1 MQTRKV
7 CRLIAI
13 SVLSVAQAAVAAPV
27 ASADPE
33 SNLTITVDA
42 IRSASQCPPLQPDPL
57 VQRAAEMATTGTS
70 DYISHRS
77 AAVPFSDPMPA
88 LKTIGY
94 TGSKSKLVSGYGSNE
109 TDAIH
114 GLIVTGSDVIA
125 NCELTQFGVSAQ
137 QDDAGFTLTAVVLA
151 AP

>member
-1 MQTRKV
+1 M
-7 CRLIAI
+7 AP
-13 SVLSVAQAAVAAPV
+13 AAVVAAPV
-27 ASADPE
+27 ASAEPV
-33 SNLTITVDA
+33 SYLTSAVDA
-42 IRSASQCPPLQPDPL
+42 IRSASQCPPLKPDPL
-57 VQRAAEMATTGTS
+57 VQRAARMATQSTS

-94 TGSKSKLVSGYGSNE
+94 TGSKGKLVSGYGSNE

-114 GLIVTGSDVIA
+114 GLIVTGTDTIA
-125 NCELTQFGVSAQ
+125 NCALTQYGVSSAL
-137 QDDAGFTLTAVVLA
+137 DDQGFTLTAVVLA

>member
-1 MQTRKV
+1 
-7 CRLIAI
+7 
-13 SVLSVAQAAVAAPV
+13 
-27 ASADPE
+27 
-33 SNLTITVDA
+33 
-42 IRSASQCPPLQPDPL
+42 
-57 VQRAAEMATTGTS
+57 MATQSTS
-70 DYISHRS
+70 DYVSHRS

-94 TGSKSKLVSGYGSNE
+94 TGSKGKLVSGYGSNE

-114 GLIVTGSDVIA
+114 GLIVTGSDVIP
-125 NCELTQFGVSAQ
+125 NCALTQFGVSAE

>member
-1 MQTRKV
+1 MQTRQAARV
-7 CRLIAI
+7 IAI
-13 SVLSVAQAAVAAPV
+13 LVLSVAPAAVAAV
-27 ASADPE
+27 ASADPV
-33 SNLTITVDA
+33 SYLTSAVDT

-57 VQRAAEMATTGTS
+57 VQRAAEMATKGTS
-70 DYISHRS
+70 DYVSHRS

-94 TGSKSKLVSGYGSNE
+94 TGSKGKLISGYGSNE

-114 GLIVTGSDVIA
+114 GVIVTGTDTIA
-125 NCELTQFGVSAQ
+125 NCAYTHYGVSSE
-137 QDDAGFTLTAVVLA
+137 QDDQGFTLTAVVLA